1 MPAIARKAKA
11 APSPGAFEVTTEFPH
26 LGLHWA
32 ASTGDVGLVTY
43 ALQNGQPVNS
53 VIDGV
58 LPLHAACS
66 SGDDGVVQLLIDHGA
81 DVNAPRC
88 VPASFSSSLFQA
100 LIFFRSLLSTGYP
113 ADTQMI
119 RPARQHLRRL

>member
-88 VPASFSSSLFQA
+88 VPASFPSSLFQA
-100 LIFFRSLLSTGYP
+100 LIFFAPFFSQATPQILK
-113 ADTQMI
+113 
-119 RPARQHLRRL
+119 